1 MAAGRNIVL
10 SHLPFSSQSHFL
22 TVILVHG
29 KDLDDHVGLLAD
41 RDPGEVDDELVG
53 EAVADVDLVHAVALT
68 GHLRH
73 RDVDAVVAVADGAL
87 ASLSSSAATV
97 GGPDVVGCDPIDAET
112 LVVARSHDA
121 HAHLVEVGTGQSALR
136 DPEMVLGGIGPW
148 DARLCKKD
156 L

>member
-22 TVILVHG
+22 TVILIHG

-41 RDPGEVDDELVG
+41 RDAGEVDDELVG

-87 ASLSSSAATV
+87 APLSSAAAV
-97 GGPDVVGCDPIDAET
+97 SSLDVVGCDPIDAET
-112 LVVARSHDA
+112 LVIARSHDA
-121 HAHLVEVGTGQSALR
+121 HAHPVEVGTGQSTLR
-136 DPEMVLGGIGPW
+136 DSEMVLGGIGPR
-148 DARLCKKD
+148 DARLCKKN

>member
-22 TVILVHG
+22 TVILIHG

-41 RDPGEVDDELVG
+41 RDAGEVDDELVG

-87 ASLSSSAATV
+87 APLSSAAV

-136 DPEMVLGGIGPW
+136 DLEMVLGGIGPL
-148 DARLCKKD
+148 DARLCKKN